1 MKKLILLLVSSLILS
16 GCAYRSH
23 FYKNIDGELVEVG
36 RISAN
41 SKGLHKFKDNDM
53 EMSSDF
59 GKPIIS
65 LGNIAP
71 KFEGD

>member
-1 MKKLILLLVSSLILS
+1 MKKLILLVSLLFLA
-16 GCAYRSH
+16 GCAYHSH
-23 FYKNIDGELVEVG
+23 YYKNIDGELVEVG

-65 LGNIAP
+65 LGKIAP